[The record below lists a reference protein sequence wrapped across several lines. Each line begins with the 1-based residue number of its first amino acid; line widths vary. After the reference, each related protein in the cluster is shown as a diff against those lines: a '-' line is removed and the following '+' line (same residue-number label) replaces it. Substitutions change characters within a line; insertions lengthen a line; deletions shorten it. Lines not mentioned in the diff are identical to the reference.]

1 MRFLKRGFIT
11 IALKCSKLVC
21 FSSDEPFQ
29 NTSTKYQL
37 LFQFPRKQ
45 HKVHHGWLPLTNRIS
60 EFRLT
65 PSSVAASSHRKGN
78 LADNNVISWNWN
90 NNSWFAFL
98 WRDIR
103 LYFSSVLLE
112 VYILGL
118 VIARDLWKHS
128 YLNAYGF
135 EDIIH
140 WKQKIS
146 SFLLKYQKATF
157 YEYI

>member
-1 MRFLKRGFIT
+1 MMIT
-11 IALKCSKLVC
+11 LNCNKLIR
-21 FSSDEPFQ
+21 FSSDEPSQ
-29 NTSTKYQL
+29 NISTKYQL

-60 EFRLT
+60 ELRRI
-65 PSSVAASSHRKGN
+65 PSSVTTPSRRKGN
-78 LADNNVISWNWN
+78 LADKNVVSWDRN
-90 NNSWFAFL
+90 NNSWFASL
-98 WRDIR
+98 WPDIR

-118 VIARDLWKHS
+118 VIPRDLWKHR

-140 WKQKIS
+140 WKQKIN
-146 SFLLKYQKATF
+146 SFLLENHKATF
-157 YEYI
+157 YDHT